1 MILVLRV
8 SAFIVCINTF
18 QLIGS
23 QIGIPVNVGESYNGI
38 LTDRLV
44 FKTFVDAPDQDL
56 VFRFSSVDNEMVAI
70 TFETMNGWQ
79 GERNNNNKAIV
90 FNDQGQPYR
99 IMNDTNHIPI
109 TASSIMQDPTPLVGV
124 SPTVSIKSNDTRRYS
139 GYYVY
144 QLRNTDGS
152 AQQIKV
158 SVELHDSATGKNA
171 DGGRQQQQQSDQE
184 NGGGPSKSLKI
195 VALTLFCFACLL
207 FFVVGVIGSRRMR
220 RYVQENNRN
229 NGPGIE
235 GPNELGSELSQGNV
249 PNVYHIKVPKR
260 WWDIAVLDPS
270 AKGSTYFPMVSAFH
284 HNHTN
289 IFFANT

>member
-1 MILVLRV
+1 MFVLHASVTNVYIKILH
-8 SAFIVCINTF
+8 
-18 QLIGS
+18 LIRS
-23 QIGIPVNVGESYNGI
+23 RIGIPIDVGETYNGI

-44 FKTFVDAPDQDL
+44 FKTFVDAPNKDL

-79 GERNNNNKAIV
+79 GERNDNNKAIT
-90 FNDQGQPYR
+90 FNSHGEPYR
-99 IMNDTNHIPI
+99 IMNHTDQIPI
-109 TASSIMQDPTPLVGV
+109 IALEMQDPTPLVGV
-124 SPTVSIKSNDTRRYS
+124 NPIVSIKANDTRRYS

-144 QLRNTDGS
+144 QLRNTGGS
-152 AQQIKV
+152 PQQIKV
-158 SVELHDSATGKNA
+158 SVEVHDSNTGNNM

-195 VALTLFCFACLL
+195 VALTLFCIACIL

-220 RYVQENNRN
+220 HYVQENSRN

-235 GPNELGSELSQGNV
+235 GPDELGLELSQGNA

-260 WWDIAVLDPS
+260 WWDITVLEQ
-270 AKGSTYFPMVSAFH
+270 STARDSRYFPMVNTFH
-284 HNHTN
+284 NQ
-289 IFFANT
+289 I